1 MNTMTTSSISISSN
15 ADEEMHRVLAAL
27 STVFNISTG
36 SNSNDNSNN
45 NREAADRY
53 LTLFQRSSIAWV
65 VADRLL
71 SSTTNAVTSDPHP
84 HLSTPDGNN
93 NTNSIGDSS
102 TQIQVHFFAAQT
114 LHTKCRADILQI
126 DPAQFPSLRESL
138 MKFLLLNLQKNTS
151 ATRAIVT
158 RLAMA
163 LCCLAVQMNWD
174 TIIDDLL
181 ANLQQS
187 PLEQQPQMMHLV
199 LSIAKLLPE
208 EANSHRLLL
217 VDEQQRRAFVQ
228 KLTLQAEQIMGFLFY
243 CASHSPETR
252 VREQVLTCLHS
263 WVRHVNMQPQL
274 IQNSQLIDFTF
285 AILQAQDFDA
295 HPGDLFDLAVDVIIE
310 LLRCYPSDRR
320 ENMGLVQK
328 FIPLVMALGC
338 EVQSPFRRA
347 VEEEDED
354 GMRDYCRIF
363 TEMGESYMSLIM
375 SHEDL
380 NQVQLVDLVLACS
393 AIPDN
398 GEFIDIVFN

>member
-1 MNTMTTSSISISSN
+1 
-15 ADEEMHRVLAAL
+15 MHRVLAAL

-84 HLSTPDGNN
+84 HSSTPDGNN
-93 NTNSIGDSS
+93 PTNSIGDSS

>member
-1 MNTMTTSSISISSN
+1 MNTMTTSSIPISSN

-36 SNSNDNSNN
+36 GNSNDNSNS

-53 LTLFQRSSIAWV
+53 LTQFQRSSIAWV

-71 SSTTNAVTSDPHP
+71 SSTNSTTVTSDPHS
-84 HLSTPDGNN
+84 STPDGNN
-93 NTNSIGDSS
+93 PTNSIGDSS

-328 FIPLVMALGC
+328 FIPLVMALGY

>member
-1 MNTMTTSSISISSN
+1 MNTMTTSSIPISSN

-36 SNSNDNSNN
+36 GNSNDNSNS

-53 LTLFQRSSIAWV
+53 LTQFQRSSIAWV

-71 SSTTNAVTSDPHP
+71 SSTNSTVTSDPHS
-84 HLSTPDGNN
+84 STPDGNN
-93 NTNSIGDSS
+93 PTKSIGDSS

-138 MKFLLLNLQKNTS
+138 MKFLLLNLLKNTS

-328 FIPLVMALGC
+328 FIPLVMALGY

>member
-1 MNTMTTSSISISSN
+1 MNTMTTSSIPISSN

-36 SNSNDNSNN
+36 GNSNDNS

-53 LTLFQRSSIAWV
+53 LTQFQRSSIAWI

-71 SSTTNAVTSDPHP
+71 SSTNSTVTSDPHS
-84 HLSTPDGNN
+84 STPDGDNP
-93 NTNSIGDSS
+93 TNSIGDSS

-228 KLTLQAEQIMGFLFY
+228 KLTLQAEQIMSFLFY

-285 AILQAQDFDA
+285 VILQAQDFDA

-328 FIPLVMALGC
+328 FIPLVMALGY

-398 GEFIDIVFN
+398 GEFIYIVFN

>member
-1 MNTMTTSSISISSN
+1 
-15 ADEEMHRVLAAL
+15 
-27 STVFNISTG
+27 
-36 SNSNDNSNN
+36 
-45 NREAADRY
+45 
-53 LTLFQRSSIAWV
+53 
-65 VADRLL
+65 
-71 SSTTNAVTSDPHP
+71 
-84 HLSTPDGNN
+84 
-93 NTNSIGDSS
+93 
-102 TQIQVHFFAAQT
+102 
-114 LHTKCRADILQI
+114 
-126 DPAQFPSLRESL
+126 